1 MKKKL
6 ISLAML
12 VTVFAMQVVGV
23 SAASKTTGMAVA
35 GESKAYYKAQEMPE
49 SMLEQ
54 VAAQKQEYADLIK
67 QINAGTKTLS
77 DLAKAVP
84 ELAGQ
89 LDGMTL
95 ITSIEDVIPVNGGNP
110 QADGHHV
117 TLSVPTLTKGMTD
130 VKVLHYSLER
140 KTWELITPSNVD
152 FTNKQLDVVFKD
164 LSPVGVVA
172 KVDAS
177 QAVTNTAGTSPKTGV
192 DSTNTVPFAGA
203 AVVLLGAAAVVAFR
217 KKNAGR
223 SR

>member
-23 SAASKTTGMAVA
+23 SAASKTTDMAVA
-35 GESKAYYKAQEMPE
+35 GDSKAYYEAQEMPE

-54 VAAQKQEYADLIK
+54 VAAQNQEYADLIR
-67 QINAGTKTLS
+67 QINAGTKTLA
-77 DLAKAVP
+77 DLAKAAP

-95 ITSIEDVIPVNGGNP
+95 ITSIEDVIPINGGNL

-117 TLSVPTLTKGMTD
+117 KLSVPTLPKGMSD

-152 FTNKQLDVVFKD
+152 VTNKQLDVVFKD

-177 QAVTNTAGTSPKTGV
+177 QAVTNTTGTSPKTGV

-203 AVVLLGAAAVVAFR
+203 AVVFLGAAAVVAFR
-217 KKNAGR
+217 KKNA
-223 SR
+223 